1 MTRFVQNRQKVVLVF
16 GRFSAIRCSSNTG
29 IVHGMSCGSVVVI
42 TKVVLMYNKKIKSTR
57 YLTSPLTAA

>member
-1 MTRFVQNRQKVVLVF
+1 MTRFVQNRQKVVF

-42 TKVVLMYNKKIKSTR
+42 TKVVLMCIIKKSKAHGI
-57 YLTSPLTAA
+57 